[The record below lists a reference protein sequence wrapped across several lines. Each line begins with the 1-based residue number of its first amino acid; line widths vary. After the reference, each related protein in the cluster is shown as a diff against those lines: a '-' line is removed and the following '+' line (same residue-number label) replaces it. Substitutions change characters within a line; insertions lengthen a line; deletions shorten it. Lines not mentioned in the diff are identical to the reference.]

1 MYINYNRK
9 EAGIMSSDFI
19 PEADVNIDTLTA
31 LYKRAFYK
39 CDKDEDGDLRVNTDG
54 PRVLITVNEENKL
67 VRFTAIYR
75 FKENEPEDKKL
86 HFINRMN
93 DKFIFARFSM
103 PELDHDVLV
112 ADYYLPYEDGLP
124 AFQLIK
130 ALRTFANIVVAGI
143 RACDE
148 DGLVG

>member
-1 MYINYNRK
+1 MNP
-9 EAGIMSSDFI
+9 DFI
-19 PEADVNIDTLTA
+19 PEADVNTDTLTA

-39 CDKDEDGDLRVNTDG
+39 CDKDDDGDLRVNTEG

-75 FKENEPEDKKL
+75 LKENEPEDKKL
-86 HFINRMN
+86 HFMNRMN
-93 DKFIFARFSM
+93 DKIIFARFSL
-103 PELDHDVLV
+103 PENDHDLLV
-112 ADYYLPYEDGLP
+112 ADYFLPYEDGLP

-130 ALRTFANIVVAGI
+130 ALRIFANSVVAGI